1 MLNLHY
7 THLLPEDFHP
17 DSRVWV
23 YQSSRLL
30 MLGEALDLETMLQEF
45 VAGWQTHGTPVKG
58 YANLLFGQFIVLMAD
73 ESQAA
78 VSGCS
83 TDSSVH
89 LIKDIEARFSISMFD
104 RQTLAFVVKGKVQLI
119 PLSQV
124 DYAIKQGFIDGD
136 TIYFNNI
143 VASKEELEAK
153 WMIPVRESWLAK
165 RYPSLVSL
173 V

>member
-7 THLLPEDFHP
+7 SHLLPEDFHP

-89 LIKDIEARFSISMFD
+89 LIKDIEARFSVSLFD
-104 RQTLAFVVKGKVQLI
+104 RQTLAFVVTGKVQLI

-143 VASKEELEAK
+143 VASKEELETK
-153 WMIPVRESWLAK
+153 WMIPVRESWLTK
-165 RYPSLVSL
+165 RYPSLASL

>member
-23 YQSSRLL
+23 YQSSRVL

-58 YANLLFGQFIVLMAD
+58 YANLLFGQFILLVAD

-89 LIKDIEARFSISMFD
+89 LIKDIEARFSISLFD
-104 RQTLAFVVKGKVQLI
+104 RQTLAFVVNDKVQLI

-124 DYAIKQGFIDGD
+124 DYAIKQGFIHGD

-143 VASKEELEAK
+143 VTSKEELDTK

-165 RYPSLVSL
+165 RYPSLASL